1 MSQARCLGDRNGQTV
16 WVTIGYRE
24 SLRGY
29 YMVVESQDAKGHRH
43 AVYSS
48 AFRRQLLSY
57 QRELKRLGITVPQQV
72 FRQAAEQGS
81 RHQALYSMDP

>member
-1 MSQARCLGDRNGQTV
+1 M
-16 WVTIGYRE
+16 
-24 SLRGY
+24 
-29 YMVVESQDAKGHRH
+29 
-43 AVYSS
+43 YSS

-81 RHQALYSMDP
+81 RHQALYSLDP